1 MLMKIWSDITGMLK
15 LLKKMW
21 FDVAGMLTDEEMG
34 QHYGYAY

>member
-1 MLMKIWSDITGMLK
+1 MKIWSDITGMLK